1 MHSRVLGTSGV
12 AHRSAVR
19 QSTASLRLR
28 LLLLLQQKDNARPQ
42 AYGCALARS
51 GLAVSYAY
59 NQLPINREY
68 GGICK
73 GLFHNLCQTNTIWSN
88 ETELRLF
95 DPRVKIALSLQLL
108 ATCHRPPMEY

>member
-1 MHSRVLGTSGV
+1 MHCRVLGTSGV

-42 AYGCALARS
+42 AYGCVLARS

-59 NQLPINREY
+59 NQIQP
-68 GGICK
+68 
-73 GLFHNLCQTNTIWSN
+73 
-88 ETELRLF
+88 TESTV
-95 DPRVKIALSLQLL
+95 DLQG
-108 ATCHRPPMEY
+108 AVPQPVPD